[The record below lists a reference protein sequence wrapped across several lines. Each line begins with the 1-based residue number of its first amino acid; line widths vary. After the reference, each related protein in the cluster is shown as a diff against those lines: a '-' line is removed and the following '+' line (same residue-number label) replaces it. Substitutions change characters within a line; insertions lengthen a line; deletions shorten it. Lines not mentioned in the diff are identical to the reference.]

1 MVFKNT
7 NGQSYQMFPGIL
19 QDPNTPTST
28 IVTTRQISG
37 NKIMF
42 FSGAM
47 PAKVDALG
55 ITKASLDALS
65 TKLAETPLFDLTY
78 TYDVVKKKR
87 YIRKSIIDAL
97 EMPYIAAGTIGYAA
111 VILNDPD
118 AGKDYIILTD
128 TIGVWGDNL
137 APIILDN
144 KVGASAGSR
153 NLFKNV
159 SIELTDKPA
168 LA

>member
-1 MVFKNT
+1 MIFKNT

-19 QDPNTPTST
+19 QDPNNPART
-28 IVTTRQISG
+28 IVTTRQTSG

-42 FSGAM
+42 FSGAL
-47 PAKVDALG
+47 PAKVDALAV
-55 ITKASLDALS
+55 TKASLEALN
-65 TKLAETPLFDLTY
+65 TKLCETPVFDLTY
-78 TYDVVKKKR
+78 TYNVVNKKR

-97 EMPYIAAGTIGYAA
+97 EMNYTAAGTIGYAA
-111 VILNDPD
+111 IILNDPD
-118 AGKDYIILTD
+118 ARKDYIILTD
-128 TIGVWGDNL
+128 SIGTWGENL
-137 APIILDN
+137 MPIILDN
-144 KVGASAGSR
+144 KVGTVGSR